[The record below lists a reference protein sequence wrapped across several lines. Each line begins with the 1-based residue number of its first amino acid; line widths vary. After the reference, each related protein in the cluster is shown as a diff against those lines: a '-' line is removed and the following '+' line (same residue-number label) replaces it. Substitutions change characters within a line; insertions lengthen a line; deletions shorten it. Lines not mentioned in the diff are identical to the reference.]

1 MHNPLSVALALI
13 ALASISACS
22 TQLTEKGSK
31 VDLVTASSSDRCNLI
46 KIFTVQGLDPDETL
60 RMAFNEAGAL
70 GADSMAVADGKE
82 IATGAEINGVAL
94 SCQKR
99 TVDTN
104 VPQ

>member
-13 ALASISACS
+13 ALGSISACS
-22 TQLTEKGSK
+22 TQLTQKGSK
-31 VDLVTASSSDRCNLI
+31 VDLVTASSSDGCILI
-46 KIFTVQGLDPDETL
+46 KMFTVKGSNRDETL
-60 RMAFNEAGAL
+60 RMAFNEAGVL

-99 TVDTN
+99 TDDTN
-104 VPQ
+104 GPQ